1 MLLQESLLAVFWI
14 ISAFVI
20 SKVSIPVIILVAK
33 RKRLLENDEE
43 DRKIHKGLIPAFGGV
58 AIFLSLLVSFSASSF
73 ADQFPGY
80 GYFVAASVILFS
92 AGLKDDILVISPL
105 KKVFAQL
112 AAIVLIIFGS
122 GIYFTDLGGVFG
134 IQAIPDWAGIL
145 LTLFMMVVVINAVN
159 LVDGIDG
166 LAGSIG
172 IIASLFFGFWFYI
185 AGFFGIAVLSGILA
199 ASLAGFLWYNV
210 PPAKIFMGDTGSL
223 LVGLYLSIF
232 SVLFVNYSVSNAAI
246 TGWQHA
252 APILA
257 AAILVVPLYDTLRIF
272 IVRVFNGSSPFHPDT
287 EHVHHHLLRM
297 NMTHGQATIY
307 LSVITLLVAGST
319 LLLSYY
325 ISNTWLFF
333 WLLAISCLV
342 FPTNSLKRAMLE
354 KFTDYSMPGGKNA
367 IGENTTEKEITND
380 VPVNISPESLP
391 EKEVEKLEKVQ

>member
-1 MLLQESLLAVFWI
+1 M
-14 ISAFVI
+14 
-20 SKVSIPVIILVAK
+20 
-33 RKRLLENDEE
+33 
-43 DRKIHKGLIPAFGGV
+43 
-58 AIFLSLLVSFSASSF
+58 
-73 ADQFPGY
+73 
-80 GYFVAASVILFS
+80 AASVILFS

-112 AAIVLIIFGS
+112 AAIALVIFGS
-122 GIYFTDLGGVFG
+122 GIYFTNLGGVFG

-145 LTLFMMVVVINAVN
+145 LTFFMMVVVINAVN
-159 LVDGIDG
+159 LIDGIDG

-172 IIASLFFGFWFYI
+172 IIASLFFGIWFYI
-185 AGFFGIAVLSGILA
+185 AGYFGIAVLSGILA

-232 SVLFVNYSVSNAAI
+232 AVLFVNYSISNAAV

-272 IVRVFNGSSPFHPDT
+272 IVRVFNGSSPFQPDT

-307 LSVITLLVAGST
+307 LTVTTLLVTGST

-342 FPTNSLKRAMLE
+342 FPTNSLKRNVLTTFMDYRLYE
-354 KFTDYSMPGGKNA
+354 KKQKISPDK
-367 IGENTTEKEITND
+367 ENETEDK
-380 VPVNISPESLP
+380 PVTISPESLSK
-391 EKEVEKLEKVQ
+391 EEVEMERVQ

>member
-1 MLLQESLLAVFWI
+1 MSLQESLLAVFWI
-14 ISAFVI
+14 ISAFMI
-20 SKVSIPVIILVAK
+20 TKISIPVIILVAR
-33 RKRLLENDEE
+33 RKRLLESDEE
-43 DRKIHKGLIPAFGGV
+43 DRKIHNGLIPAFGGV
-58 AIFLSLLVSFSASSF
+58 AIFLALLVSFSASSF
-73 ADQFPGY
+73 VNQFPGY

-122 GIYFTDLGGVFG
+122 GIYFTDLGGVLG

-145 LTLFMMVVVINAVN
+145 LTLFMMVVVTNAVN
-159 LVDGIDG
+159 LIDGIDG

-172 IIASLFFGFWFYI
+172 IIASIFFGIWFYI
-185 AGFFGIAVLSGILA
+185 AGYFGVAVLCSILV
-199 ASLAGFLWYNV
+199 ASLAGFLWYNI

-232 SVLFVNYSVSNAAI
+232 AVLFVNYSVGSATV
-246 TGWQHA
+246 TGWQHS

-272 IVRVFNGSSPFHPDT
+272 IVRVLNGVSPFHPDT

-297 NMTHGQATIY
+297 NMTHGQATLY
-307 LSVITLLVAGST
+307 LSFVTVIVTGST

-325 ISNTWLFF
+325 LSNTWLLI
-333 WLLAISCLV
+333 WLLSIACLV
-342 FPTNSLKRAMLE
+342 FPTNSWKRNVLTTFMGSNLNDR
-354 KFTDYSMPGGKNA
+354 KQ
-367 IGENTTEKEITND
+367 NT
-380 VPVNISPESLP
+380 SP
-391 EKEVEKLEKVQ
+391 EKENGNRDLSVTSSLEYIAKDEAELEKNR